1 MHAGAAS
8 GAFIAPSSAP
18 AGESGS
24 IMEVWQRATR
34 SSRQSLPRRLGGS
47 AERSAQTRDP
57 LLHEGSG
64 ETHPV
69 WGRRGAAP
77 AHNPA
82 ISHGSHAGVSAT
94 HGGTGAP
101 AMGTPSGEAHQGS
114 GGYADDW
121 RNARLRPAGGPGG
134 RAPAE
139 AWPPV
144 VATVDDAEEEETY
157 LQRLVELQQVLGS
170 GDGCQGPLCHGGST
184 AAESSLP
191 SAPRSASRSL
201 LRVFVAVGARDQVLP
216 GVDIHIHRGRF
227 FGFKAHHGFRWINLL
242 LMPPLFLTERPA
254 QARATSCHC
263 TQRVGH
269 CNA

>member
-1 MHAGAAS
+1 MIYVCWRLPISSRHMYDQHRPPSAASMHAGAAS

-24 IMEVWQRATR
+24 IIEVWRRATR

-69 WGRRGAAP
+69 WGRRGAAL

-82 ISHGSHAGVSAT
+82 ISDGSQAGVSAV
-94 HGGTGAP
+94 HGAAGAP
-101 AMGTPSGEAHQGS
+101 AMGTPSGEAPRGS
-114 GGYADDW
+114 GGYAHDW
-121 RNARLRPAGGPGG
+121 RNARLQPAGGPGG
-134 RAPAE
+134 RA
-139 AWPPV
+139 PV

-157 LQRLVELQQVLGS
+157 LQRLVELQHVLGS
-170 GDGCQGPLCHGGST
+170 GDGCQGQLRHDGST

-201 LRVFVAVGARDQVLP
+201 LRAFVAV
-216 GVDIHIHRGRF
+216 
-227 FGFKAHHGFRWINLL
+227 
-242 LMPPLFLTERPA
+242 PL
-254 QARATSCHC
+254 Q
-263 TQRVGH
+263 
-269 CNA
+269 